1 MHLSLNFAYLFVE
14 NRLYLAL
21 DLADKILDRRTFLS
35 MFSTE
40 FSLRVGVFTD
50 LLTLVK
56 SGLHFVLENSVKH
69 PKTFKVNS

>member
-1 MHLSLNFAYLFVE
+1 
-14 NRLYLAL
+14 
-21 DLADKILDRRTFLS
+21 